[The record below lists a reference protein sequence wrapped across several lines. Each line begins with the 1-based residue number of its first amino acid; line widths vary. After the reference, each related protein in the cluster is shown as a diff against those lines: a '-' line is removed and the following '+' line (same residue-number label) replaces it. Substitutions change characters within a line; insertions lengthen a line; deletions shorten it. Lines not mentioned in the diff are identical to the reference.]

1 MYPARNSLYVGTHP
15 VFVSHTKE
23 IEQLL
28 FFVTNLQERLRN
40 KGTYYG
46 VRYDCLGRVRRK
58 CSDMLLK
65 QYAEESNIMLMDDL
79 DHRWVVLIVNFVKTV
94 LLKDPQKAV

>member
-28 FFVTNLQERLRN
+28 FFVTNLQERMRD
-40 KGTYYG
+40 KGKYYG
-46 VRYDCLGRVRRK
+46 LKYDCLGKVRRK
-58 CSDMLLK
+58 CTDLLLK
-65 QYAEESNIMLMDDL
+65 LYAEESNIMLMDDL
-79 DHRWVVLIVNFVKTV
+79 DHRWVVLIVNFVKNV